1 MKELE
6 EEFEKHSGGPPA
18 PTRCLRSQ
26 QMAAAVVEVASGGG
40 GGGGEEERFEQLY
53 YQFTATLYLVGGGAA
68 AAVPQVEEID
78 PYDLL
83 EAVDVLAKMPK
94 DFYERIVSVMLGRTN
109 HFVSLAVC
117 CLCLLMMFIGRCEV
131 EGTQGDLGSH
141 SSSSSVP

>member
-26 QMAAAVVEVASGGG
+26 QLAAAVVEVASGGG
-40 GGGGEEERFEQLY
+40 GEEERFKQLY
-53 YQFTATLYLVGGGAA
+53 YQFTATLCLVGGGAA
-68 AAVPQVEEID
+68 VAVPQVEEID

-109 HFVSLAVC
+109 CFASLAVC
-117 CLCLLMMFIGRCEV
+117 CSCLLMMFVGRCEV